1 MILQAS
7 QFLAT
12 LSTTLFCG
20 AAIYI
25 NVAEHPSRTDL
36 DNRSAAAQWAAS
48 YKRATWMQAP
58 LAIMGFLGGIGSWM
72 IGGGLLW
79 LIAALFIGAV
89 VPLTLIFAMPTN
101 KRLLSAD
108 RGLTSPDT
116 RELLERWGKIHTVRT
131 VLSAVATM
139 LMFWTLFNR

>member
-25 NVAEHPSRTDL
+25 NVAEHPSRIDL
-36 DNRSAAAQWAAS
+36 DSRSAAAQWAAS

-58 LAIMGFLGGIGSWM
+58 LAIMGFLAGIGSWI

-79 LIAALFIGAV
+79 YCGALYWSS
-89 VPLTLIFAMPTN
+89 
-101 KRLLSAD
+101 SAIHAD
-108 RGLTSPDT
+108 LRDAYEQASPGG
-116 RELLERWGKIHTVRT
+116 R
-131 VLSAVATM
+131 S
-139 LMFWTLFNR
+139 

>member
-25 NVAEHPSRTDL
+25 NVAEHPSRIDL
-36 DNRSAAAQWAAS
+36 DSRSAAAQWAAS
-48 YKRATWMQAP
+48 YKRASWMQAP
-58 LAIMGFLGGIGSWM
+58 LAIIGFLAGIGSWI

-89 VPLTLIFAMPTN
+89 VPFTLIFAMPTN
-101 KRLLSAD
+101 KRLLAAD
-108 RGLTSPDT
+108 RGLTSDEI
-116 RELLERWGKIHTVRT
+116 RELLERWGKMHTVRT
-131 VLSAVATM
+131 VFSAIATA
-139 LMFWTLFNR
+139 LMFWTLLNS

>member
-48 YKRATWMQAP
+48 YKRAIWMQAP
-58 LAIMGFLGGIGSWM
+58 LALLGFLAGTSAWIIGD
-72 IGGGLLW
+72 GLLW
-79 LIAALFIGAV
+79 LIAALYWSGSAAHANLRNAYEQASPIGRSWSH
-89 VPLTLIFAMPTN
+89 LT
-101 KRLLSAD
+101 
-108 RGLTSPDT
+108 
-116 RELLERWGKIHTVRT
+116 
-131 VLSAVATM
+131 
-139 LMFWTLFNR
+139 

>member
-25 NVAEHPSRTDL
+25 NVAEHASRADV

-58 LAIMGFLGGIGSWM
+58 LAIIGFLAGIGSW
-72 IGGGLLW
+72 IVDGGPLW

-89 VPLTLIFAMPTN
+89 VPFTLIFAMPTN
-101 KRLLSAD
+101 KRLLWAD
-108 RGLTSPDT
+108 RGLTSPDI
-116 RELLERWGKIHTVRT
+116 RDLLDRWGKIHTVRT
-131 VLSAVATM
+131 VLSAVATV
-139 LMFWTLFNR
+139 LIFWTLLNP

>member
-25 NVAEHPSRTDL
+25 NVAEHPSRTNL
-36 DNRSAAAQWAAS
+36 DNQSAAAQWAAS
-48 YKRATWMQAP
+48 YQRATWMQAP
-58 LAIMGFLGGIGSWM
+58 LAIIGFLAGIGSW
-72 IGGGLLW
+72 IISGGLSW

-89 VPLTLIFAMPTN
+89 VPFTLIFAMPTN

-116 RELLERWGKIHTVRT
+116 RELLERWGKIQTVRT
-131 VLSAVATM
+131 ALSAVATV
-139 LMFWTLFNR
+139 LMFWTLLNT

>member
-1 MILQAS
+1 
-7 QFLAT
+7 
-12 LSTTLFCG
+12 
-20 AAIYI
+20 
-25 NVAEHPSRTDL
+25 
-36 DNRSAAAQWAAS
+36 
-48 YKRATWMQAP
+48 MQAP
-58 LAIMGFLGGIGSWM
+58 LALLGFLAGTSAWIIGD
-72 IGGGLLW
+72 GLLW